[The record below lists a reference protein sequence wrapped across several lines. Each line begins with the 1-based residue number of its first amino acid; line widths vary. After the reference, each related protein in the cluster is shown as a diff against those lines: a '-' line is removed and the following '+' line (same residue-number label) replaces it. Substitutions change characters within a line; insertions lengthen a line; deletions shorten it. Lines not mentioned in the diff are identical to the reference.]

1 MERGCAHTELYGEHG
16 VSYLVGRRHG

>member
-1 MERGCAHTELYGEHG
+1 MDRGCEHTELYGAHG